1 MKLIDK
7 IILAMGHDKVI
18 HLLVGALITM
28 FFGVFGIVP
37 ALAGWVVTLILS
49 VVKEY
54 LDDHTDMKDVIY
66 SMAGATVTV
75 MLLLCIEMF
84 G

>member
-37 ALAGWVVTLILS
+37 ALVGWVVTLILS

-54 LDDHTDMKDVIY
+54 LDDRTDMKDVIY
-66 SMAGATVTV
+66 SMAGATGAV
-75 MLLLCIEMF
+75 MLLLCIGVF

>member
-7 IILAMGHDKVI
+7 IIIAMGHDKVI

-28 FFGVFGIVP
+28 FFGIFGTV
-37 ALAGWVVTLILS
+37 ASLAGWVVTLILS
-49 VVKEY
+49 VIKEY
-54 LDDHTDMKDVIY
+54 LDDHTDMQDVIY

-75 MLLLCIEMF
+75 MLLLCIEVL